1 MLSLVVAAEQQAASI
16 ALEVFVQEYQ
26 SRGSSREVTGI
37 CQEEWSYQESDPT
50 EPCCDLQSD
59 SWHGEKQKLLQPQLK
74 STGAAIET
82 EGLLGLSDILL

>member
-16 ALEVFVQEYQ
+16 ALEVFVKEYQ

-50 EPCCDLQSD
+50 EP
-59 SWHGEKQKLLQPQLK
+59 
-74 STGAAIET
+74 
-82 EGLLGLSDILL
+82 